1 MTNPNEPAQ
10 GYPSRRHVLTTT
22 VGISVTMALASAP
35 SAHNDMNGYADEL
48 AFSESDFNAD
58 LLGFIKA

>member
-10 GYPSRRHVLTTT
+10 GYPSRRQVLTTT

-35 SAHNDMNGYADEL
+35 SAHNDMNGYADDL
-48 AFSESDFNAD
+48 AFSESDFTAD